1 MSLLQNT
8 AYGGIMILAVAVLRR
23 VLKDKLVPEARL
35 ALWAVCLFRLLTPAA
50 PESVLSLWGLLGR
63 DVQDIPVS
71 GPDVLAPVSGGTFA
85 PAVQMGTA
93 LAPVEGG
100 NPWGTVLAAVWVIV
114 GAALAARFA
123 LSYLRTRR
131 AVRCAIPLGR
141 DDPRYAPLPKCARL
155 REGSMDGAPLTFG
168 AVRPTVVLTPGLSGE
183 KLVCVLAHEAVHA
196 KRRDNLWHYV
206 MAAALAVHWWNPA
219 VWLMSRL
226 LRRDI
231 ELACDRAAV
240 KKLGAEKR
248 AEYASALLAMAASG
262 SGPAFCQ
269 MFGRKAAEE
278 RILSVMK
285 FKKTTIFGAVLT
297 VLLVVGV
304 TVAFASSPKT
314 EMPDEDSTTSSAP
327 AGRLPDEVSAYIEKL
342 SAGMSRESVHALMGE
357 PSFSMSSPVFSDS
370 YELDDTHKP
379 QVGIFYDVDGAVTQV
394 KYFSDGTD
402 PDCVG
407 IDLTPYLSG
416 SASTVEF
423 HGRTY
428 DRADLSAETLEWLDW
443 YLGLT
448 EEEQLAVSSVPPGLQ
463 DGLDFGTEDAEQA
476 VPEFVPD
483 DDPNLEDSAGAGGEP
498 AISKLGNDYY
508 DYSMVDSSGTAAA
521 GAVVCADPAC
531 PVSGGH
537 HHEGDTVVHH
547 YNTAPAL
554 LDVCPVEGCTVRGAH
569 THDGVAYR
577 CNGAHCGGVC
587 DGSCNVYFSGGDSA
601 PAGVDSPIACP
612 PETIDQNFP
621 SRTNCYPDANGHHSE
636 GHHGGHH

>member
-93 LAPVEGG
+93 PAPVEGG

-297 VLLVVGV
+297 VLLVLGV

-402 PDCVG
+402 PDAAS
-407 IDLTPYLSG
+407 IDLTPHLSG
-416 SASTVEF
+416 SAP
-423 HGRTY
+423 
-428 DRADLSAETLEWLDW
+428 AEI
-443 YLGLT
+443 
-448 EEEQLAVSSVPPGLQ
+448 P
-463 DGLDFGTEDAEQA
+463 
-476 VPEFVPD
+476 
-483 DDPNLEDSAGAGGEP
+483 
-498 AISKLGNDYY
+498 
-508 DYSMVDSSGTAAA
+508 
-521 GAVVCADPAC
+521 
-531 PVSGGH
+531 
-537 HHEGDTVVHH
+537 
-547 YNTAPAL
+547 
-554 LDVCPVEGCTVRGAH
+554 VCPVEGCAESRLHYHDGAFCFLLDDPCPVEGCTTTGCH
-569 THDGVAYR
+569 DHGDGVAYS
-577 CNGAHCGGVC
+577 CNGAGHSDGVC
-587 DGSCNVYFSGGDSA
+587 DGSCYSHSTPAYYEMNGIDPTRGPHTA
-601 PAGVDSPIACP
+601 PVS
-612 PETIDQNFP
+612 
-621 SRTNCYPDANGHHSE
+621 GHHSE
-636 GHHGGHH
+636 SHHSGHHK